1 MQEVREAPFAFP
13 WRPSFYLLCFPY
25 PFLSLSLSL
34 PLSLSLSLSLSPP
47 TQTPLHFSSP
57 SPLWLSPFSIHLF
70 HSSPSFTSILPT
82 FPSPL
87 SNPHFSLLP
96 PLPLCSLS
104 FSRVHGVIRA
114 FTVSAATLVSTDA
127 SLPPCTLVPG
137 QPSTLFFTWRPT
149 PFPSHH
155 LDYRPSSSLLRVHYH
170 STIRFM
176 PASRVI
182 AESRAALIQQSRN
195 RIMTIDHTSIFWTSD
210 QPVSMSLAASLLR
223 LQQRVFVDEPRS
235 FTLLAALQ
243 IDEST
248 C

>member
-1 MQEVREAPFAFP
+1 METV
-13 WRPSFYLLCFPY
+13 
-25 PFLSLSLSL
+25 FLSPLLLIPVSLS
-34 PLSLSLSLSLSPP
+34 PSPP
-47 TQTPLHFSSP
+47 TQTPLYFSSP
-57 SPLWLSPFSIHLF
+57 SPLWPSPFSTHLF

-87 SNPHFSLLP
+87 SNPHFSLP
-96 PLPLCSLS
+96 PPRPLCSLS

-149 PFPSHH
+149 PFPLHH

-210 QPVSMSLAASLLR
+210 HPVSMSLSASLLR
-223 LQQRVFVDEPRS
+223 LQQRIFVGEPRS